1 MLHALTEGSR
11 IYTTILGHRDRQYL
25 CPAFCL
31 CGIVTIKHVR
41 HLTLG
46 KSEMGHEGKLA
57 IITGAGR
64 NIGEA
69 IAHRLADDGASIAVV
84 DLDQGRADKVV
95 GDLLDKGVSAAP
107 FVCDVSNPE
116 QIMTTV
122 EAIHEV
128 FKRIDILV
136 NNVAISDNKNILD
149 IDLTTWQK
157 TLDITLTAPFYFAK
171 CVAHK
176 MVDQGIPGNIV
187 NVSSTTGYFGR
198 GRAIAYAAA
207 KGGVV
212 NLTKAMAIQLAEY
225 NIRVNSVVPN
235 KIGSPVGKDEFD
247 PSRPI
252 VNLRNRAGAPA
263 DLANAVAFLVSDQSD
278 FIVGTDLFVDG
289 GCSVIMPGGSG

>member
-1 MLHALTEGSR
+1 MKTNHKVA
-11 IYTTILGHRDRQYL
+11 
-25 CPAFCL
+25 
-31 CGIVTIKHVR
+31 IV
-41 HLTLG
+41 
-46 KSEMGHEGKLA
+46 
-57 IITGAGR
+57 TGAGR

-69 IAHRLADDGASIAVV
+69 ISHRLADDGCAIAVV
-84 DLDQGRADKVV
+84 DLDQGRADHVV
-95 GDLLDKGVSAAP
+95 ADLTAKGIEAAA
-107 FVCDVSNPE
+107 FVCDVSDPS
-116 QIMTTV
+116 QIEATV
-122 EAIHEV
+122 EAVHQH
-128 FKRIDILV
+128 FGRIDVLV
-136 NNVAISDNKNILD
+136 NNVAISDNKHILD
-149 IDLTTWQK
+149 IDLALWQK
-157 TLDITLTAPFYFAK
+157 TLDITLTAPFYFTK

-176 MVDQGIPGNIV
+176 MVADGTPGNIV

-212 NLTKAMAIQLAEY
+212 NLTRAMAIQLADH

-252 VNLRNRAGAPA
+252 VNLRNRPGVPN

-278 FIVGTDLFVDG
+278 FIVGADLFVDG

>member
-1 MLHALTEGSR
+1 MSH
-11 IYTTILGHRDRQYL
+11 D
-25 CPAFCL
+25 
-31 CGIVTIKHVR
+31 
-41 HLTLG
+41 G
-46 KSEMGHEGKLA
+46 KVA

-69 IAHRLADDGASIAVV
+69 IAHRLAEESVAIAVV

-95 GDLLDKGVSAAP
+95 ADLTGKGVSAAA
-107 FVCDVSNPE
+107 FVCDVSSPE
-116 QIMTTV
+116 QIETTV
-122 EAIHEV
+122 NAIHAH
-128 FKRIDILV
+128 FGRIDILV

-149 IDLTTWQK
+149 IDLVTWQR

-176 MVDQGIPGNIV
+176 MVSDQAAGNIV

-212 NLTKAMAIQLAEY
+212 NLTRAMAIQLADY

-235 KIGSPVGKDEFD
+235 KIGSPVGKDDFD

-252 VNLRNRAGAPA
+252 VNLRNRAGVPN

>member
-1 MLHALTEGSR
+1 MSLKDKVA
-11 IYTTILGHRDRQYL
+11 
-25 CPAFCL
+25 
-31 CGIVTIKHVR
+31 VV
-41 HLTLG
+41 
-46 KSEMGHEGKLA
+46 
-57 IITGAGR
+57 TGAGR

-69 IAHRLADDGASIAVV
+69 IAHRLADEGAAIAVV

-95 GDLLDKGVSAAP
+95 ADLSRKDISTAA
-107 FVCDVSNPE
+107 FVCDVSSPE
-116 QIMTTV
+116 QIETTV
-122 EAIHEV
+122 GTIHAH
-128 FKRIDILV
+128 FGRINILV

-149 IDLTTWQK
+149 IDLATWQR

-176 MVDQGIPGNIV
+176 MVEDQTAGNIV

-212 NLTKAMAIQLAEY
+212 NLTRAMAIQLSDY

-235 KIGSPVGKDEFD
+235 KIGSPVGKDDFD

-252 VNLRNRAGAPA
+252 VNLRNRAGVPN